1 MLLYKKNQKALWKVV
16 FTFFLFVCLLGFFN
30 GIMLLLIFKPAMIN
44 QSKRGEDLEVR
55 ADFSI
60 PWNLSSIP
68 EKQCAKQSAEH
79 S

>member
-1 MLLYKKNQKALWKVV
+1 
-16 FTFFLFVCLLGFFN
+16 
-30 GIMLLLIFKPAMIN
+30 MIN